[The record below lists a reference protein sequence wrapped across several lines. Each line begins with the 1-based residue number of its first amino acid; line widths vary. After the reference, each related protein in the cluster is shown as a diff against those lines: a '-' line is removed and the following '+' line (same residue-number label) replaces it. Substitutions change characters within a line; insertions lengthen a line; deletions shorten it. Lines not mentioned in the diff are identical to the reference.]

1 MVGLLVI
8 KVVIKWFVY
17 VCKLKKNA
25 RLYILND
32 VSFSINW
39 RDVCSGLDTSRR
51 CSLLWAIW
59 RGRIVSQYTVSLSSV
74 SPTVLCRSLTIS
86 SFSFEWFHSVKTC
99 YGCSHIMTGAGRE
112 GREGGGGVSPAWLIV
127 FCSGPGWCQDRKNQ
141 GGFSDRSWEGFFKIM
156 VGARQQTTSPPPG
169 HDISLCS
176 NPQEDVANLNFMLVK
191 RKLLYW

>member
-1 MVGLLVI
+1 MSCNYNSMVGLLVI

-74 SPTVLCRSLTIS
+74 SLCLPIGF
-86 SFSFEWFHSVKTC
+86 FSFDWFLSVNIC
-99 YGCSHIMTGAGRE
+99 YGCPHRE
-112 GREGGGGVSPAWLIV
+112 RGGGGEGGGRWGLPRLVDCFLFWARLVPGQEE
-127 FCSGPGWCQDRKNQ
+127 SGWVQWQKLGGLLQDN
-141 GGFSDRSWEGFFKIM
+141 GGSQAADDLPTPRSWH
-156 VGARQQTTSPPPG
+156 Q
-169 HDISLCS
+169 
-176 NPQEDVANLNFMLVK
+176 LVF
-191 RKLLYW
+191 

>member
-1 MVGLLVI
+1 MSCNYNSMVGLLVI

-112 GREGGGGVSPAWLIV
+112 GGEGGGRWGLPRLVDCFLFWARLVPGQED
-127 FCSGPGWCQDRKNQ
+127 SGWVQWQKLGGLLQDN
-141 GGFSDRSWEGFFKIM
+141 GGSQAADDLPTPRSWH
-156 VGARQQTTSPPPG
+156 Q
-169 HDISLCS
+169 
-176 NPQEDVANLNFMLVK
+176 LVF
-191 RKLLYW
+191 